1 MEWLTPQPVLN
12 AIGPQKATL
21 PLNSQN
27 NTLGISAGISC
38 PCSIDK
44 FFLPKSSPC
53 EEKVPA

>member
-27 NTLGISAGISC
+27 NTLGMSAGINWLC
-38 PCSIDK
+38 FIGK
-44 FFLPKSSPC
+44 FFLRNLS
-53 EEKVPA
+53 